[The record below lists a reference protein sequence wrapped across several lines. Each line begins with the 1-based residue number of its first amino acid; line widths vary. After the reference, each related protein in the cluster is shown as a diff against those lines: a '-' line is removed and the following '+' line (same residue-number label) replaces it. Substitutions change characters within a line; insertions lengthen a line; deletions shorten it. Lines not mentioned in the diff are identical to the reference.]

1 MFEIDKWQE
10 IYSTIKKNK
19 MRTFLTGFSVAWGI
33 FMLIILL
40 GSGKGLENGVQDEFA
55 GSVLNGVWVS
65 SGVTSKEFKGFKAGR
80 RVDFT
85 NEDYANL
92 KNNLDPD
99 HISSRLFMGN
109 NLVSYKEE
117 YGSFYLS
124 PCHPDY
130 GYIKDVELLQ
140 GRFLNELD
148 IEKNRK
154 VAAIGEQVEDA
165 LFKGADSLAHGK
177 YIKIN
182 GVLFK
187 VVGVFRDF
195 SRNDDEMKRIYIPI
209 TTAQTVFNGNN
220 IVSQI
225 SFTTGDADPQEVDEM
240 VSNTKLLLARKHK
253 FDETDNR
260 AVYVWNKSEE
270 VRKFKALFAGI
281 RMFIWIIG
289 IGTIIAGVVGVS
301 NIMMIVVRERT
312 KEIGIRKAMGATPF
326 SIVSLILQESVLI
339 TSFAGYIGL
348 LLGVALL
355 ELVGANMPETE
366 FFKNPEA
373 DFSLAISATILLIIA
388 GSMAGFV
395 PAMRAAKV
403 KPVEA
408 LKDE

>member
-10 IYSTIKKNK
+10 IYSTIQKNK
-19 MRTFLTGFSVAWGI
+19 LRTFLTGFSVAWGI

-55 GSVLNGVWVS
+55 GSVTNGIWIS
-65 SGVTSKEFKGFKAGR
+65 SGVTSKEYKGFKAGR
-80 RVDFT
+80 RIDFT
-85 NEDYANL
+85 NEDYSNL

-109 NLVSYKEE
+109 NLISYKDE

-165 LFKGADSLAHGK
+165 LFKGADSLALGK

-209 TTAQTVFNGNN
+209 TTAQKVFNGNN

-225 SFTTGDADPQEVDEM
+225 SFTTGEASPQQVDEM
-240 VSNTKLLLARKHK
+240 VSNTKLLLSRKHK

-260 AVYVWNKSEE
+260 AVFVWNKSEE

-289 IGTIIAGVVGVS
+289 IGTIIAGIVGVS

-312 KEIGIRKAMGATPF
+312 KEIGIRKAMGATPY

-348 LLGVALL
+348 LLGVFLL
-355 ELVGANMPETE
+355 EIIGANMPETE

-373 DFSLAISATILLIIA
+373 DFSLAVSATILLIIA
-388 GSMAGFV
+388 GSIAGFV
-395 PAMRAAKV
+395 PAMKAAKV

>member
-19 MRTFLTGFSVAWGI
+19 LRTFLTGFSVAWGI

-55 GSVLNGVWVS
+55 GSITNGIWIS
-65 SGVTSKEFKGFKAGR
+65 SGVTSKEYKGFKAGR

-85 NEDYANL
+85 NEDYSNL
-92 KNNLDPD
+92 KYNLDPD

-109 NLVSYKEE
+109 TLMSYKDE

-140 GRFLNELD
+140 GRFLNEMD
-148 IEKNRK
+148 IELDRK

-165 LFKGADSLAHGK
+165 LFKGPDSLALGK

-195 SRNDDEMKRIYIPI
+195 SRNDNEMKRVYIPI
-209 TTAQTVFNGNN
+209 STAQRVFNGNN

-225 SFTTGDADPQEVDEM
+225 SFSTGNANPQEVDEM

-281 RMFIWIIG
+281 RLFIWVIG
-289 IGTIIAGVVGVS
+289 IGTIIAGIVGVS

-355 ELVGANMPETE
+355 ELVSANMPETQ

-388 GSMAGFV
+388 GSVAGFF
-395 PAMRAAKV
+395 PARRAARV

>member
-19 MRTFLTGFSVAWGI
+19 LRTFLTGFSVAWGI

-55 GSVLNGVWVS
+55 GSVTNGIWIS
-65 SGVTSKEFKGFKAGR
+65 SGVTSKEYKGFKAGR
-80 RVDFT
+80 RVEFT
-85 NEDYANL
+85 NEDYSNL
-92 KNNLDPD
+92 KVNLDPD

-109 NLVSYKEE
+109 TLTSYKDE

-165 LFKGADSLAHGK
+165 LFKGADSLALGK

-182 GVLFK
+182 GVLFR

-195 SRNDDEMKRIYIPI
+195 SRNDDEMKRIYVPI

-225 SFTTGDADPQEVDEM
+225 SFTTGDKNPEEVDEM
-240 VSNTKLLLARKHK
+240 VSNTKLLLSRKHK

-326 SIVSLILQESVLI
+326 SIVTLILQESVLI

-373 DFSLAISATILLIIA
+373 DFSLAISATILLVIA
-388 GSMAGFV
+388 GSLAGFV

-403 KPVEA
+403 KPVVA

>member
-10 IYSTIKKNK
+10 IYSTIQKNK
-19 MRTFLTGFSVAWGI
+19 LRTFLTGFSVAWGI

-55 GSVLNGVWVS
+55 GSVTNGIWIS
-65 SGVTSKEFKGFKAGR
+65 SGITSKEYKGFKAGR

-85 NEDYANL
+85 NEDYGNL
-92 KNNLDPD
+92 KNNLEPD

-109 NLVSYKEE
+109 NLISYKDE

-130 GYIKDVELLQ
+130 GIIKDVELLQ

-154 VAAIGEQVEDA
+154 VAAIGEEVEDA
-165 LFKGADSLAHGK
+165 LFKGSDSLALGK

-195 SRNDDEMKRIYIPI
+195 SRNEQEMKRIYIPI
-209 TTAQTVFNGNN
+209 STAQKVFNGNN

-225 SFTTGDADPQEVDEM
+225 SFTTGESSPQQVDEM
-240 VSNTKLLLARKHK
+240 VSNTKLLLSRKHK

-260 AVYVWNKSEE
+260 AIFVWNKSEE
-270 VRKFKALFAGI
+270 VRKFKSLFAGI

-348 LLGVALL
+348 LLGVSIL
-355 ELVGANMPETE
+355 ELVSVNMPETE

-388 GSMAGFV
+388 GTIAGFF
-395 PAMRAAKV
+395 PAVKAAKV

>member
-10 IYSTIKKNK
+10 IYSTIQKNK
-19 MRTFLTGFSVAWGI
+19 LRTFLTGFSVAWGI

-55 GSVLNGVWVS
+55 GSVTNGIWIS
-65 SGVTSKEFKGFKAGR
+65 SGITSKEYKGFKAGR

-85 NEDYANL
+85 NEDYGNL
-92 KNNLDPD
+92 KNNLEPD

-109 NLVSYKEE
+109 NLISYKDE

-130 GYIKDVELLQ
+130 GIIKDVELLQ

-165 LFKGADSLAHGK
+165 LFKGADSLALGK

-195 SRNDDEMKRIYIPI
+195 SRNEQEMKRIYIPI
-209 TTAQTVFNGNN
+209 STAQKVFNGNN

-225 SFTTGDADPQEVDEM
+225 SFTTGESSPQQVDEM
-240 VSNTKLLLARKHK
+240 VSNTKLLLSRKHK

-260 AVYVWNKSEE
+260 AIFVWNKSEE
-270 VRKFKALFAGI
+270 VRKFQSLFAGI

-348 LLGVALL
+348 LLGVSIL
-355 ELVGANMPETE
+355 ELVSVNMPETE

-388 GSMAGFV
+388 GTIAGFF
-395 PAMRAAKV
+395 PAVKAAKV